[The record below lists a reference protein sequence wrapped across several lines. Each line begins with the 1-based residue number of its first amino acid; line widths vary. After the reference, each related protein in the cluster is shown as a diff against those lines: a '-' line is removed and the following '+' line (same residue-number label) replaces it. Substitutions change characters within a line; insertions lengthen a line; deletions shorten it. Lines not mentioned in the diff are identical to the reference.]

1 MDLGAAIF
9 VSFLI
14 CVFTFVVILSNLPRV
29 EDWLRRILGRLPSQV
44 DTDISE
50 YIEEVGE
57 FEKEEEQ
64 ISTSQ

>member
-1 MDLGAAIF
+1 MNIDLGAAIF
-9 VSFLI
+9 VSLFI
-14 CVFTFVVILSNLPRV
+14 CLFTLVVILCNLPRV
-29 EDWLRRILGRLPSQV
+29 EDWLRRILGKLPSQV

-64 ISTSQ
+64 ISY